1 MYGKIENSQLVF
13 APDRVVI
20 DNMQIFNPTGAQYRA
35 LGYKLLVYS
44 TPPEPREGYHLVYS
58 WTEENEI
65 IVQNWDYEEN
75 ELNSD
80 ELLTI
85 ILGE

>member
-20 DNMQIFNPTGAQYRA
+20 DNMQIFNPTGAQYRT

-58 WTEENEI
+58 WTEESEI
-65 IVQNWDYEEN
+65 IVQNWDYE
-75 ELNSD
+75 LND
-80 ELLTI
+80 WDAAEALNV

>member
-1 MYGKIENSQLVF
+1 MYGKLINGQLEF
-13 APDRVVI
+13 APDRVLI
-20 DNMQIFNPTGAQYRA
+20 DNMQIFNPTGAQYA
-35 LGYKLLVYS
+35 SLGYKLLVYS
-44 TPPEPREGYHLVYS
+44 TPLEPREGYHLVYT
-58 WTEENEI
+58 WTEETDT

-80 ELLTI
+80 ELLNI